1 MKTTTRPAPDQGS
14 KSVRFVLLQL
24 IKDNRT
30 GIASVQAV
38 VENRSPHVETWTKP
52 LAESISQMETIT
64 GNYRSQEKERRQAF
78 HLARVNRERLF
89 HVPPSLGSLVRYLCK
104 TLVRL
109 ALTTCN
115 SWQVFAV
122 VESNSL
128 SSSCWANAP

>member
-1 MKTTTRPAPDQGS
+1 METTTRPAPDQGS

-24 IKDNRT
+24 VKDNRT
-30 GIASVQAV
+30 GIASVKAV
-38 VENRSPHVETWTKP
+38 VENRSPNVETWTET
-52 LAESISQMETIT
+52 LAESISQLETIT
-64 GNYRSQEKERRQAF
+64 SNSRSQERERRQAF
-78 HLARVNRERLF
+78 QRARVNRELLV

-115 SWQVFAV
+115 TWRVFAV